1 MREMRG
7 IGGFRGLD
15 KILGW
20 VGIMPIRAGSFAA
33 LRLAQDDVKDEKTHP
48 SAKNAERVGHRQS
61 CTHLLAD
68 YEEMAVVLAVDFTVL
83 AYGERGIGC
92 A

>member
-1 MREMRG
+1 MRG

-20 VGIMPIRAGSFAA
+20 SGIMLIRAGSFAA
-33 LRLAQDDVKDEKTHP
+33 LRLAQDDVKDKKTHP
-48 SAKNAERVGHRQS
+48 SAKNAERVGHPKS

-68 YEEMAVVLAVDFTVL
+68 YEEMAVVLAVDFAVL
-83 AYGERGIGC
+83 AYRERGIGC

>member
-20 VGIMPIRAGSFAA
+20 SGIMLIRAGSFAA
-33 LRLAQDDVKDEKTHP
+33 WRLAQDDVK
-48 SAKNAERVGHRQS
+48 VI
-61 CTHLLAD
+61 
-68 YEEMAVVLAVDFTVL
+68 VF
-83 AYGERGIGC
+83 
-92 A
+92 